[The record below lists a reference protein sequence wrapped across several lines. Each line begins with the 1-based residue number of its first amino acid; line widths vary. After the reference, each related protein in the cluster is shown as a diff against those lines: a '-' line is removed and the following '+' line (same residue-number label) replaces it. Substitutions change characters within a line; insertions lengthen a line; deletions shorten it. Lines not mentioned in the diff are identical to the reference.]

1 MMAEWEGGEL
11 NGEWHIMTGW
21 ALSDGHDHGRTPGQ
35 VNVLCRKK
43 KRRLM
48 IGCRHVCWRTHGSQ
62 CPSMSKFA
70 HGRGCDSIAEEFIT

>member
-43 KRRLM
+43 NV
-48 IGCRHVCWRTHGSQ
+48 G
-62 CPSMSKFA
+62 
-70 HGRGCDSIAEEFIT
+70 

>member
-1 MMAEWEGGEL
+1 MMAEWERGEL

-43 KRRLM
+43 NV
-48 IGCRHVCWRTHGSQ
+48 G
-62 CPSMSKFA
+62 
-70 HGRGCDSIAEEFIT
+70 

>member
-1 MMAEWEGGEL
+1 MMAEWERGEL

-43 KRRLM
+43 KTSVNDRL
-48 IGCRHVCWRTHGSQ
+48 
-62 CPSMSKFA
+62 PSCLLAYAWFA
-70 HGRGCDSIAEEFIT
+70 VS